1 MEDLT
6 FLLEDPR
13 PDLLDS
19 MLWDD
24 LFRQTHGMAD
34 KHLGFEL
41 LKFFWVIRSAGVMLK
56 YSTTGYKFTAML
68 DERCAYDSHEEFEDV
83 KRRYLAPHAKV
94 VANLLARISL

>member
-1 MEDLT
+1 MEDLS
-6 FLLEDPR
+6 FLLQDPR
-13 PDLLDS
+13 PDLMDS

-24 LFRQTHGMAD
+24 LLRETHQMSD

-41 LKFFWVIRSAGVMLK
+41 LKLFWVIRSAGVMLK

-68 DERCAYDSHEEFEDV
+68 DERCAYDSQAELDDV
-83 KRRYLAPHAKV
+83 KRRFLSPHAKI